1 MEKVIIK
8 YIIMK
13 HIYVYNNVLI
23 LHISLF
29 KALLFLGRNFTPLT
43 IATGMLMA
51 MLYQN
56 AKDKAREKE
65 MEELNER
72 LRQIEV

>member
-1 MEKVIIK
+1 MGL
-8 YIIMK
+8 
-13 HIYVYNNVLI
+13 LI

-51 MLYQN
+51 MLYQK
-56 AKDKAREKE
+56 AKERAIEKE

-72 LRQIEV
+72 IRRSEE